1 MTNILG
7 RNPGISVASLDY
19 LSNIHNSLSS
29 PILIEEEKSDFIAET
44 TTKDGLTQLYIRSL
58 FDVTLEKELEKNV
71 RNHKNLSLLMID
83 IDDFKQINDNYGH
96 QKGDEVLRKIGEL
109 INNNIRKMDF
119 AAIYGGEELAIIAP
133 ESTLNET
140 LLIAERI
147 RKKVSLLKFSNFS
160 ISVSIGISQTNSNIK
175 AMTDLIKTADEAL
188 YNAKRSGKNKVVVY
202 KDY

>member
-1 MTNILG
+1 
-7 RNPGISVASLDY
+7 
-19 LSNIHNSLSS
+19 
-29 PILIEEEKSDFIAET
+29 
-44 TTKDGLTQLYIRSL
+44 
-58 FDVTLEKELEKNV
+58 
-71 RNHKNLSLLMID
+71 
-83 IDDFKQINDNYGH
+83 
-96 QKGDEVLRKIGEL
+96 
-109 INNNIRKMDF
+109 MDF
-119 AAIYGGEELAIIAP
+119 AARYGGEELAIIAP

>member
-7 RNPGISVASLDY
+7 RNPGISVASLGY

-119 AAIYGGEELAIIAP
+119 AARYGGEELAIIAP